1 MNILDYVLI
10 ATFAAAALYTIY
22 RLILGGLRSPTTETS
37 NGEARNGNHP
47 PVGRVRVR
55 LGARTGTPWQT
66 RYAGEPIAARRA
78 GNHGR

>member
-22 RLILGGLRSPTTETS
+22 RLILGGLRSPKTETS
-37 NGEARNGNHP
+37 NDEARN
-47 PVGRVRVR
+47 
-55 LGARTGTPWQT
+55 GARTGTPWQT